1 MMTEKSD
8 RGDSEGRG
16 VDLAIP
22 AGDRRTPAATGRNAR
37 PLGCA
42 HRLRGALAR
51 AGSACRHVISEHA
64 RLMHQATE
72 E

>member
-1 MMTEKSD
+1 MKTEKSD
-8 RGDSEGRG
+8 RGDSKGRG
-16 VDLAIP
+16 VDVAIP
-22 AGDRRTPAATGRNAR
+22 AGDRRLAAVGRNAR